1 MNEAEIE
8 HAVLTSE
15 AGRALLAEVAA
26 IARAGPSDIARWR
39 KSSTASWVNAALRLV
54 EGRRKGAAKFAR
66 ADRMWFDPVGV
77 EQATA
82 EAVARHKARRF
93 AGGVVVV
100 DLCSGIGGDS
110 MAMAESCR
118 VIAVDLD
125 EGMTRRA
132 AWNAGIYE
140 VGDRVLPVRGR
151 AERFPIPAGARLH
164 VDPDRRASGRGRAR
178 KLGDYSPGLDAL
190 LALTSSADGGAI
202 KLGPASDFEA
212 HFSGPGFEVEV
223 ISLGG
228 ECKEATA
235 WFGDLA
241 GQGIRRRAT
250 CLPAG
255 ATWTDLDG
263 PSTSRPSEGPVLAFV
278 FDPDPALTRSG
289 LLDGFAAVHGLH
301 RVASGVDL
309 LTGPGRVGSPFL
321 SGFEVLEVFP
331 LDLKILRREVA
342 ARGLGPLEIKTRGL
356 DLRPEEYRAALRP
369 EGPNPATWLLIAGRG
384 GPGRAILA
392 RRENIF
398 LGF

>member
-8 HAVLTSE
+8 AQVLTSE
-15 AGRALLAEVAA
+15 AGRSLLAEVAA
-26 IARAGPSDIARWR
+26 VARAGPSDIARWR
-39 KSSTASWVNAALRLV
+39 KSAPGEWASAALRLV

-66 ADRMWFDPVGV
+66 ANRMWFDPVGV

-93 AGGVVVV
+93 AEGGVVV
-100 DLCSGIGGDS
+100 DLCCGIGGDS
-110 MAMAESCR
+110 LAMAERCR

-132 AWNAGIYE
+132 AWNAGVYE
-140 VGDRVLPVRGR
+140 VGDRVMPVRGR

-190 LALTSSADGGAI
+190 LALPSTAKGGAI

-223 ISLGG
+223 ISLAG

-241 GQGIRRRAT
+241 GAGIGRRAT
-250 CLPAG
+250 SLPSG

-263 PSTSRPSEGPVLAFV
+263 PPDSRPSEGPLQSFV

-289 LLDGFAAVHGLH
+289 LLDGFAAAHGLH

-309 LTGPGRVGSPFL
+309 LTGPGRVASPFL
-321 SGFEVLEVFP
+321 GEFEVIEVFP
-331 LDLKILRREVA
+331 LDLKVLRREVA
-342 ARGLGPLEIKTRGL
+342 ARRLGPLEIKTRGL
-356 DLRPEEYRAALRP
+356 DRRPEEYRAALRP

-392 RRENIF
+392 RREGSFI
-398 LGF
+398 GS